1 MFTKINIPNKITED
15 LSIFLPFKPIPDTT
29 LMTIT
34 PKQSLIAVL

>member
-1 MFTKINIPNKITED
+1 MFTKINILIKITED
-15 LSIFLPFKPIPDTT
+15 LSIFPSFKPNPDTM